1 MKDTSLQYRYHKMD
15 NKMDNDYIKIV
26 ETESLRRQQFQIEN
40 IIQINMTKLYALSG
54 KETVEDLFDRTMKV
68 LNKIRERKEDDD

>member
-1 MKDTSLQYRYHKMD
+1 
-15 NKMDNDYIKIV
+15 MDNDYIKIV

-68 LNKIRERKEDDD
+68 LNKIRERKDDDD

>member
-1 MKDTSLQYRYHKMD
+1 
-15 NKMDNDYIKIV
+15 MDNDYIKIV

-54 KETVEDLFDRTMKV
+54 KETVEDLFDRTMEL
-68 LNKIRERKEDDD
+68 LNKIKERKEDDD

>member
-1 MKDTSLQYRYHKMD
+1 MD

>member
-1 MKDTSLQYRYHKMD
+1 
-15 NKMDNDYIKIV
+15 MDNDYIKIV

-68 LNKIRERKEDDD
+68 LNKIREGKDDDD

>member
-1 MKDTSLQYRYHKMD
+1 
-15 NKMDNDYIKIV
+15 MDNDYIKIV

-54 KETVEDLFDRTMKV
+54 KETVENLLDRTMKL
-68 LNKIRERKEDDD
+68 LNKIKERKEDDD

>member
-1 MKDTSLQYRYHKMD
+1 
-15 NKMDNDYIKIV
+15 MDNDYIKIV

-54 KETVEDLFDRTMKV
+54 KETVEDLLDRTMKL
-68 LNKIRERKEDDD
+68 LNKIKERKEDDD

>member
-1 MKDTSLQYRYHKMD
+1 
-15 NKMDNDYIKIV
+15 MDNDYIKIV

-54 KETVEDLFDRTMKV
+54 KETVEDLFDRTMKL
-68 LNKIRERKEDDD
+68 LNKIKERKEDDD

>member
-1 MKDTSLQYRYHKMD
+1 
-15 NKMDNDYIKIV
+15 MDNDYIKIV

-54 KETVEDLFDRTMKV
+54 KEAVEDLFIRTME
-68 LNKIRERKEDDD
+68 LFNKIREGKEDDD

>member
-1 MKDTSLQYRYHKMD
+1 
-15 NKMDNDYIKIV
+15 MDNDYIKIV

-54 KETVEDLFDRTMKV
+54 KETVEDLFDRTME
-68 LNKIRERKEDDD
+68 LFNKIREGKNNDD

>member
-1 MKDTSLQYRYHKMD
+1 
-15 NKMDNDYIKIV
+15 MDNDYIKIV

-54 KETVEDLFDRTMKV
+54 KERVEDLLDRTMKL
-68 LNKIRERKEDDD
+68 LNKIKERKEDDD

>member
-1 MKDTSLQYRYHKMD
+1 
-15 NKMDNDYIKIV
+15 MDNDYTKIV

>member
-1 MKDTSLQYRYHKMD
+1 
-15 NKMDNDYIKIV
+15 MDNDYTNIV

>member
-1 MKDTSLQYRYHKMD
+1 
-15 NKMDNDYIKIV
+15 MDNDYIKIV

-54 KETVEDLFDRTMKV
+54 KETVEDLFDRTMTL
-68 LNKIRERKEDDD
+68 LNKIKERKEDDD

>member
-1 MKDTSLQYRYHKMD
+1 
-15 NKMDNDYIKIV
+15 MDNDYIKIV
-26 ETESLRRQQFQIEN
+26 ETQSVRRQQFQIEN

-68 LNKIRERKEDDD
+68 LNKIREGKDDDD

>member
-1 MKDTSLQYRYHKMD
+1 
-15 NKMDNDYIKIV
+15 MDNDYIKIV

-68 LNKIRERKEDDD
+68 LNKIKERKEDDD

>member
-1 MKDTSLQYRYHKMD
+1 
-15 NKMDNDYIKIV
+15 MDNDYIKIV

-68 LNKIRERKEDDD
+68 LNKIREGKDDDA

>member
-1 MKDTSLQYRYHKMD
+1 
-15 NKMDNDYIKIV
+15 MDNDYIKIV

>member
-1 MKDTSLQYRYHKMD
+1 
-15 NKMDNDYIKIV
+15 MDNDYIKIV

-54 KETVEDLFDRTMKV
+54 KEVVEDLLDRTMTL
-68 LNKIRERKEDDD
+68 LNKIRERKNDDD

>member
-1 MKDTSLQYRYHKMD
+1 MKDTSLQYRYL
-15 NKMDNDYIKIV
+15 KMDNDYIKIV

-68 LNKIRERKEDDD
+68 LNKIREGKDDDD